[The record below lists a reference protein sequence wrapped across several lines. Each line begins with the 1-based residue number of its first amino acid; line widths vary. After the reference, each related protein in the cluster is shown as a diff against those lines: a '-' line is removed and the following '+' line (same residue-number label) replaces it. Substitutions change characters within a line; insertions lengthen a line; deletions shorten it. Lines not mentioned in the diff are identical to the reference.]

1 MTQST
6 QNQPRI
12 LLVEDEAFNRD
23 LVRAVLSRAPDFA
36 SAPMTEAPT
45 LADARNSIAT
55 EEFDIVLLDVQL
67 PDGSGLTLA
76 AELAE
81 VPQEKRPA
89 IVILTAGVL
98 PEQRAAALAAGCST
112 FLEKPYS
119 PSRLLEVLRAQLP
132 ADSGR
137 PTS

>member
-1 MTQST
+1 VTETIQ
-6 QNQPRI
+6 QPRI

-23 LVRAVLSRAPDFA
+23 LVRAVLSRAPDFGQ
-36 SAPMTEAPT
+36 APITEAPS
-45 LADARNSIAT
+45 LGDARDALKT
-55 EEFDIVLLDVQL
+55 QEFDIVLLDVQL

-81 VPQEKRPA
+81 TPADNRPA
-89 IVILTAGVL
+89 IIILTAGVL
-98 PEQRAAALAAGCST
+98 PEQRAAALAAGCTT

-119 PSRLLEVLRAQLP
+119 PGRLLEVLRAQLP

-137 PTS
+137 PTP